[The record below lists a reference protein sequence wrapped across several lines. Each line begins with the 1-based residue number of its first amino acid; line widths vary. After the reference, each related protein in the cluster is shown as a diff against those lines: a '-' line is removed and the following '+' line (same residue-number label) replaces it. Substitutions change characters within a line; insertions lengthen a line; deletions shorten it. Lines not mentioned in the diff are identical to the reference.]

1 MSTGEPDQIQ
11 SIKEHQYRVDDT
23 VRGLRANIKR
33 IEVLLYQ
40 LGLSRFR
47 SSLWVQLNHRILPV
61 RLTIEECEGGEG
73 GEEIPRFYLVA
84 DEETIQLTKS
94 DNRTL
99 VDGSQY
105 LEDMIQEMV
114 KTTAGYHKTVDDT
127 ATEVF
132 GLLHRLESEASSRS
146 NNEK

>member
-1 MSTGEPDQIQ
+1 
-11 SIKEHQYRVDDT
+11 
-23 VRGLRANIKR
+23 
-33 IEVLLYQ
+33 
-40 LGLSRFR
+40 
-47 SSLWVQLNHRILPV
+47 
-61 RLTIEECEGGEG
+61 
-73 GEEIPRFYLVA
+73 VA